1 MSRKAAIGFRVKSG
15 RAVAVLLAGSV
26 RAPEVVESYAIQ
38 LSDPAI
44 PATRQ
49 PYHAAMGRA
58 QTDVARI
65 RKLVRVVQRCAHRS
79 VGDLAKRCRAAG
91 YQVHDAGL
99 VVGSDIDPARIAN
112 QHIRAHDHE
121 GRLFRT
127 AVEMASTRCGLEPT
141 TLVEKRLLGEAG
153 VALHRPEADL
163 KRALTRLGGDVAGPW
178 RADEKM
184 AALAAW
190 LVLSRA

>member
-1 MSRKAAIGFRVKSG
+1 MSGRAAIGFRVKSG

-26 RAPEVVESYAIQ
+26 HSPEVVESCTVQ

-58 QTDVARI
+58 QTNAARI

-79 VGDLAKRCRAAG
+79 VGDLAKRYRAAG
-91 YQVHDAGL
+91 YQVHDAAL

-112 QHIRAHDHE
+112 QHIRAHAHE
-121 GRLFRT
+121 GHLFRT
-127 AVEMASTRCGLEPT
+127 AVEIAATRCGLKPAT
-141 TLVEKRLLGEAG
+141 FVEKRLLPEAQD
-153 VALHRPEADL
+153 VLHRAEADL
-163 KRALTRLGGDVAGPW
+163 KQALATLGRSVAGPW

-190 LVLSRA
+190 LVLARG